1 MVMAISSLWWV
12 APSVPLYGMA
22 GKASDDK
29 ASDDT
34 WVAGLDGCPGGW
46 LVAFARRTGSEV
58 RLRIVPRFAEVV
70 AAAESAAVIAI
81 DIPIG
86 LPERAGRGGR
96 APERLVRPCLGER
109 LSSVFY
115 VPSRAA
121 LAASDYREACGIALA
136 TSDPPRK
143 ISKQLFMITPK
154 IREVDALLRADP
166 EAADRVFEVHPEF
179 AFWRLNAQRPL
190 EEPKKLRGRCHGPGL
205 AMRRRL
211 LVHAGFPAAVV
222 HAKPPKGAG
231 EDDLLDALACAA
243 IAQRIAAGHAR
254 PFPDPPERDA
264 YGLRIA
270 IWA

>member
-1 MVMAISSLWWV
+1 MVMSISSLWWV

-29 ASDDT
+29 ASDNA
-34 WVAGLDGCPGGW
+34 WVAGVDGCPGGW
-46 LVAFARRTGSEV
+46 LVAFARRTGCEV
-58 RLRIVPRFAEVV
+58 RLRIVPQFAEVV

-109 LSSVFY
+109 QSSVFS

-121 LAASDYREACGIALA
+121 LAASDYREACAIALA

-143 ISKQLFMITPK
+143 ISKQLFMIAPK
-154 IREVDALLRADP
+154 IREVDQSLRADP
-166 EAADRVFEVHPEF
+166 EAADRVFEVHPEL
-179 AFWRLNAQRPL
+179 AFWRLNADRAL
-190 EEPKKLRGRCHGPGL
+190 DEPKKIKGRCYEPGL
-205 AMRRRL
+205 ALRRRL
-211 LVHAGFPAAVV
+211 LIEAGFPAHVV
-222 HAKPPKGAG
+222 HARPPPGAG
-231 EDDLLDALACAA
+231 ADDLLDALACAA
-243 IAQRIAAGHAR
+243 IAQRIAVGRAQ
-254 PFPDPPERDA
+254 PFPDPPERDE

-270 IWA
+270 IYA